1 MGNLLETIKAGCNCD
16 KTGLEINGEMVEA
29 RRYALDMVALSRL
42 YVIKQSELV
51 SGGWV
56 TVKDNVI
63 DGVKYKRDRWNL
75 IAKSK
80 ATGGLS
86 KRQCGFDASV
96 LERRVMEKVCE
107 TTRIYTHHEHCPNAT
122 IGTELQDIV
131 FGPNG
136 TEDPSGGLNKS
147 DQIINA
153 VLEAQ
158 IKALTKSLPLGINK
172 GNDPVSA
179 HFDGV
184 LAQLVRQQ
192 AATYYHTIRYD
203 FADFDDEVEALF
215 VKHGGNQSTLT
226 SIDAF
231 VDWVAGLKDYNGNLL
246 YTVFYAS
253 GGTAVEII
261 SNVAGYSIAVQVVV
275 AASGATIDW
284 TCAEEFGFTTLQ
296 NRMPFVQEPLVLP
309 NTTIDSTNF
318 ISYFMNVKKLWSKY
332 LDPDVDYSS
341 TPTYIAIDPFIIQ
354 NDATAALLEFNKQAL
369 GFQLKNSGLDQFPW
383 TFVPV
388 DAFKNT
394 GLFFITVKGNI
405 ELLTNTMTPGD
416 GLKLGVTEKCDTAW
430 AKTDMLA
437 NAVVLDFGVIGSN
450 VFDTDFAAEV
460 LKTTAFSPENI
471 PALCAQSRTNCTS
484 VTVTDVA
491 SFDYEIDGTD
501 ISFED
506 TTLAPAGL
514 TISSRAWSIEGNDNP
529 STVIS
534 GGTSASGTASLGV
547 LTGGVLKLTVTFSNG
562 ATDKVYKAFTV

>member
-1 MGNLLETIKAGCNCD
+1 MGNLLETIKAGCDCA
-16 KTGLEINGEMVEA
+16 KTGLEIKGEMVEA
-29 RRYALDMVALSRL
+29 RRYNIDMVALSRL
-42 YVIKQSELV
+42 YIIKQSELI
-51 SGGWV
+51 SGGWA

-86 KRQCGFDASV
+86 KRECGFDASV

-136 TEDPSGGLNKS
+136 TEDPSGGLNQS
-147 DQIINA
+147 DFMINA
-153 VLEAQ
+153 LLDSQV
-158 IKALTKSLPLGINK
+158 KALTKSLPLGINN

-184 LAQLVRQQ
+184 LAQLVRQN
-192 AATYYHTIRYD
+192 AATYFHTIRYD
-203 FADFDDEVEALF
+203 FADFDDSVESLF
-215 VKHGGNQSTLT
+215 VKHGGNRTELAT
-226 SIDAF
+226 IEAF

-246 YTVFYAS
+246 YTVFYAD
-253 GGTAVEII
+253 GGTAVEIT
-261 SNVAGYSIAVQVVV
+261 SNVAGYSIGVQVVV
-275 AASGATIDW
+275 SATGATIDW

-309 NTTIDSTNF
+309 NTTIDSTTF
-318 ISYFMNVKKLWSKY
+318 LAYFLNVKKLWAKY

-341 TPTYIAIDPFIIQ
+341 TPTYVAIDPHII
-354 NDATAALLEFNKQAL
+354 NNEAVAALLEFNKQAL
-369 GFQLKNSGLDQFPW
+369 GFQLKTTGLEQFPW

-388 DAFKNT
+388 DALKNT
-394 GLFFITVKGNI
+394 GLFWITVKGNI
-405 ELLTNTMTPGD
+405 EVLTNTMTPGD
-416 GLKLGVTEKCDTAW
+416 GLKSGVNEKCDTAW

-471 PALCAQSRTNCTS
+471 PALCTQARTNCTA

-491 SFDYEIDGTD
+491 SFDYEITD
-501 ISFED
+501 TTISFED

-529 STVIS
+529 STVVS
-534 GGTSASGTASLGV
+534 GGTAASGTASL
-547 LTGGVLKLTVTFSNG
+547 
-562 ATDKVYKAFTV
+562 